1 MEDEFYLKDIKSL
14 KELLDGA
21 EDLEKLRKVI
31 PPSHS
36 LWDHLEGDPKG
47 AIKEM
52 KRLANLPDRFNDHFA
67 DEGWI
72 IYEKMDADV
81 AEQAVE
87 LAEDGNLEE
96 AEEVLVDCYDE
107 ETINFQLNQMS
118 RIDAFKSRL
127 DLAQKALD
135 DYLAERYHACIPI
148 TLFLLDGLVQ
158 EIDGEHS
165 FYSDGSEIKA
175 WDSISAHSKG
185 LEKLKDIMMTGRK
198 KTNTDEITIPYRNGI
213 LHGTDLNYDN
223 KTVAAKSWNA
233 LFAIQDWAYKAEQG
247 KLNPH
252 ETEEEDVSIKEVL
265 DEYEE
270 LQEEKDKLNQWQ
282 PRKVEVG
289 EDIPETPLLEDLEEG
304 TPERRALEF
313 LTYWK
318 DDNYGYMAKFIP
330 PSEGIED
337 GKAPQEIREFYRNH
351 DLKDFSLQGIFDK
364 AAVITVVKAKVKMVQ
379 LGKEVT
385 KKIDLRMIR
394 QDEDGNSPFRND
406 PNGEWYIGNWSTL
419 GS

>member
-1 MEDEFYLKDIKSL
+1 MEDEFHLKYIKSL
-14 KELLDGA
+14 KELLESA
-21 EDLEKLRKVI
+21 EDLEMLRKVI
-31 PPSHS
+31 PASHP
-36 LWDHLEGDPKG
+36 LWNHLEGDPKE
-47 AIKEM
+47 ATNKM
-52 KRLANLPDRFNDHFA
+52 KRLANLPDKFNDHFA
-67 DEGWI
+67 DRGWI
-72 IYEKMDADV
+72 IYENMNADI
-81 AEQAVE
+81 AEKAVE
-87 LAEDGNLEE
+87 LAEDGNIKSAEE
-96 AEEVLVDCYDE
+96 ALVDYYDE

-118 RIDAFKSRL
+118 RIDAFRPRY

-135 DYLAERYHACIPI
+135 DYLAGRYHSCIPI

-158 EIDGEHS
+158 DIDGQHS
-165 FYSDGSEIKA
+165 FFSGGSEIDA

-185 LEKLKDIMMTGRK
+185 LEKLKDIMKTGRK

-223 KTVAAKSWNA
+223 KVVAAKSWNA
-233 LFAIQDWAYKAEQG
+233 LFAIYDWAHKAENG
-247 KLNPH
+247 ELDPP
-252 ETEEEDVSIKEVL
+252 EEEDNDSTLSETLEKLEKV
-265 DEYEE
+265 
-270 LQEEKDKLNQWQ
+270 QEKRGKIDQWQ

-289 EDIPETPLLEDLEEG
+289 EDTPENPLPEDLEED

-313 LTYWK
+313 LAYWK

-330 PSEGIED
+330 PSDGIEE

-351 DLKDFSLQGIFDK
+351 DMKDFSLQGIIDK
-364 AAVITVVKAKVKMVQ
+364 AAAITVVKVKVKMVQ